1 MNITTMITI
10 IIIIIIT
17 TSTNINSTINVIII
31 IIFFFFFFFFFFFLI
46 INIIDIIIIIT
57 ILSSS
62 LISICRSVCFALG
75 SIENSVQC
83 LFYIFL
89 NESVFVKGTKIDKNC
104 SKLFKTGWSRG
115 IISESL

>member
-1 MNITTMITI
+1 MNITTIITI

-31 IIFFFFFFFFFFFLI
+31 IIFFFFFFLI

-62 LISICRSVCFALG
+62 LISICQSVCLALG

>member
-1 MNITTMITI
+1 MNITTIITI
-10 IIIIIIT
+10 IIIIIII

-31 IIFFFFFFFFFFFLI
+31 IIFFFFFFFLI

-62 LISICRSVCFALG
+62 LISICRSVCLALG

>member
-1 MNITTMITI
+1 MNITTIITI

-31 IIFFFFFFFFFFFLI
+31 IIFFFFFFFLI

>member
-1 MNITTMITI
+1 MNITTIITI

-31 IIFFFFFFFFFFFLI
+31 IIFFFFFFLI

-62 LISICRSVCFALG
+62 LISICRSVCLALG
-75 SIENSVQC
+75 STENSVQC

-89 NESVFVKGTKIDKNC
+89 NESVFVKGTKIDRNC

>member
-1 MNITTMITI
+1 MNITTIITI

-31 IIFFFFFFFFFFFLI
+31 IIFFFFFFLI

-62 LISICRSVCFALG
+62 LISICRSVCLALG

>member
-1 MNITTMITI
+1 MNITTIITI

-31 IIFFFFFFFFFFFLI
+31 IIFFFFFFLI

-62 LISICRSVCFALG
+62 LISICRSVCLALG

-104 SKLFKTGWSRG
+104 SKLFKTGWSRS

>member
-1 MNITTMITI
+1 MNITTIIT

-31 IIFFFFFFFFFFFLI
+31 IIFFFFFFLI

-62 LISICRSVCFALG
+62 LISICRSVCLALG

>member
-1 MNITTMITI
+1 MNITTIITI

-31 IIFFFFFFFFFFFLI
+31 IIFFFFFFFFLI

>member
-1 MNITTMITI
+1 MNITTIITI

-31 IIFFFFFFFFFFFLI
+31 IIFFFFFLI

-62 LISICRSVCFALG
+62 LISICQSVCLALG

-83 LFYIFL
+83 LFYIFQ

>member
-1 MNITTMITI
+1 MNITTIIT

-31 IIFFFFFFFFFFFLI
+31 IIFFFFFFLI

-62 LISICRSVCFALG
+62 LISICRSVCLALG
-75 SIENSVQC
+75 GIENSVQC

>member
-1 MNITTMITI
+1 MNITTIITI

-17 TSTNINSTINVIII
+17 TNTNINSTINVIII
-31 IIFFFFFFFFFFFLI
+31 IIFFFFFFLI

-62 LISICRSVCFALG
+62 LISICRSVCLALG